1 MRIIRRFVFTAAFLA
16 AAVLLIRA
24 ARQYGDFLF
33 MFYPG
38 IMREVQVF
46 LSELTMKMDYL
57 LWERIALVM
66 LIWAGV
72 TLLLDIIL
80 QENLLRWVSGMT
92 AAAAFFVCLWV
103 GLYGLN
109 YYAPSIAESMR
120 LDVKSS
126 YSDDQLRQAA
136 TYYRNAANKSALEVS
151 RDENGLFEADEFDA
165 LAEQVGS
172 GMKNMI
178 RTSYVF
184 GGSYAPVKELGRLS
198 KRDIPSLF
206 CCLTGE
212 CCVNPNEEDIVLPYL
227 MAAETAHRMSIA
239 RDSDAAFISILSCIA
254 SNSTDYCYSGN
265 FMAYRFCLEA
275 LREVDEAAAQTVQEG
290 ENDSLRADMEACS
303 FVFKPS
309 AGTTWLPKMEK
320 LDKKELETDSNAKQ
334 PPEIGTLLV
343 AWHLYLTTPTYAEL

>member
-57 LWERIALVM
+57 LWERIALVL
-66 LIWAGV
+66 LIWAGI

-80 QENLLRWVSGMT
+80 QENLLRWVSGIT
-92 AAAAFFVCLWV
+92 AVAAFFVCLWV

-109 YYAPSIAESMR
+109 YYAPSVSESMR

-126 YSDDQLRQAA
+126 YSDDQLYQAA
-136 TYYRNAANKSALEVS
+136 TYYRNAANEAALDVT
-151 RDENGLFEADEFDA
+151 RDTEGLFDADEFDV
-165 LAEQVGS
+165 LAGQVGS

-184 GGSYAPVKELGRLS
+184 GGSYAPVKELGHLS
-198 KRDIPSLF
+198 KYDIPSLF
-206 CCLTGE
+206 SCVTGE

-227 MAAETAHRMSIA
+227 MATETAHRMSIA

-254 SNSTDYCYSGN
+254 SDSADFCYSGN

-275 LREVDEAAAQTVQEG
+275 LREVDEDAAQTVEGG
-290 ENDSLRADMEACS
+290 ENDSLRADMEACTYIS
-303 FVFKPS
+303 KPS
-309 AGTTWLPKMEK
+309 AGTKWLPKMEK
-320 LDKKELETDSNAKQ
+320 LDTKDLETDDNAKE
-334 PPEIGTLLV
+334 PPDIGTLLV
-343 AWHLYLTTPTYAEL
+343 AWHVYLTTPTQADL

>member
-38 IMREVQVF
+38 IMREVQVI
-46 LSELTMKMDYL
+46 LSEMTMKMDYL
-57 LWERIALVM
+57 LWERIALVL
-66 LIWAGV
+66 LIWAGI

-80 QENLLRWVSGMT
+80 QENLLRWVSGIT
-92 AAAAFFVCLWV
+92 AVAAFLVCAWV

-109 YYAPSIAESMR
+109 YYAPPISESMR

-126 YSDDQLRQAA
+126 YSSDQLYQAA
-136 TYYRNAANKSALEVS
+136 AYYRNAANQAAFAVT
-151 RDENGLFEADEFDA
+151 RDEDGLFDAAEFDT
-165 LAEQVGS
+165 LSEQVGS

-184 GGSYAPVKELGRLS
+184 GGSYAPIKELGFLS
-198 KRDIPSLF
+198 KYDIPSF
-206 CCLTGE
+206 YSCMTGE
-212 CCVNPNEEDIVLPYL
+212 CCVNPNMEDIILPYL
-227 MAAETAHRMSIA
+227 MATETAHRMSIA

-254 SNSTDYCYSGN
+254 SDSPDFCYSGN

-275 LREVDEAAAQTVQEG
+275 LREVDEDAAQAVEDG
-290 ENDSLRADMEACS
+290 ENHSLHADMEACTYIS
-303 FVFKPS
+303 EPS
-309 AGTTWLPKMEK
+309 AGTKWLPKMEK
-320 LDKKELETDSNAKQ
+320 LDKKELETDENAKE

-343 AWHLYLTTPTYAEL
+343 AWYLYLTTPTQADL